1 SLKASKPQSLKAS
14 KPQSLKACRMISYF
28 QLEGS
33 GIGFRW
39 PIVELNKKIY
49 WRGNVEWQRKSEKV
63 FGGGHVLDF
72 VERIL
77 LPIENPLTVF

>member
-1 SLKASKPQSLKAS
+1 
-14 KPQSLKACRMISYF
+14 MIECF
-28 QLEGS
+28 QFEGS
-33 GIGFRW
+33 GIELRR

-72 VERIL
+72 VEPIL
-77 LPIENPLTVF
+77 LPIEDTLTVF